1 MKKRRP
7 GGRTARNQA
16 AVFEAAAALL
26 AEKEPGSLNMTE
38 IAERAGVAATSLY
51 RRWGELG
58 ILLLDVAA
66 DQLNR
71 EHPLP
76 DTGSLDGDLRTWA
89 QRIASGLRSK
99 RGFAFFKV
107 IVASASRGGVRN
119 SARVRAMELRLKQ
132 IEEMLNRAHERG
144 EQAPPVSEVLDHLLA
159 PLYFRALF
167 GAPGDS
173 AFAAGLVDH
182 LLRSYRDR
190 CKRL

>member
-16 AVFEAAAALL
+16 AVFEAAATLL
-26 AEKEPGSLNMTE
+26 VEKGPGSLNMTE

-51 RRWGELG
+51 RRWGEVG
-58 ILLLDVAA
+58 ILLLEVAV

-76 DTGSLDGDLRTWA
+76 DTGTLEGDLRMWA
-89 QRIASGLRSK
+89 QRIATGLRSK
-99 RGFAFFKV
+99 RGSALFKV
-107 IVASASRGGVRN
+107 IASSAARGSNRASP
-119 SARVRAMELRLKQ
+119 RVRAMEPRIKQ
-132 IEEMLNRAHERG
+132 IEPMLNRARERG
-144 EQAPPVSEVLDHLLA
+144 EQAPPVSAVLDHLLA

-167 GAPGDS
+167 GAPGDG

-182 LLRSYRDR
+182 LLRDHRIE
-190 CKRL
+190 LQ

>member
-26 AEKEPGSLNMTE
+26 AEKEPDSLTMTE

-51 RRWGELG
+51 RRWGEVG
-58 ILLLDVAA
+58 ILLLEVAV

-76 DTGSLDGDLRTWA
+76 DTGSLDGDLRAWA
-89 QRIASGLRSK
+89 QKIAGGLRSR
-99 RGFAFFKV
+99 RGSALFKV
-107 IVASASRGGVRN
+107 IIASSARGGVRD
-119 SARVRAMELRLKQ
+119 SGRVRAMEPRTKQ
-132 IEEMLNRAHERG
+132 IEAMLNRARERG
-144 EQAPPVSEVLDHLLA
+144 EQVPPVSAVLDHLLA

-167 GAPGDS
+167 GAPGDG

-182 LLRSYRDR
+182 LLRSDR
-190 CKRL
+190 E

>member
-16 AVFEAAAALL
+16 AVFEAASALL
-26 AEKEPGSLNMTE
+26 AEKEPDSLTMTE

-51 RRWGELG
+51 RRWGEVG
-58 ILLLDVAA
+58 VLLLEVAV

-76 DTGSLDGDLRTWA
+76 DNGTLDGDLRIWA
-89 QRIASGLRSK
+89 QKVAAGLRSK
-99 RGFAFFKV
+99 RGAALFKV
-107 IVASASRGGVRN
+107 IVASAAQGGIRD
-119 SARVRAMELRLKQ
+119 SARVRAMEPRIRE
-132 IEEMLNRAHERG
+132 IEAMLNRARERG

-173 AFAAGLVDH
+173 ALAAGLVDH
-182 LLRSYRDR
+182 LLRNHR
-190 CKRL
+190 